1 MISSQFLIV
10 AGITTALLWGWAGWR
25 LYHEAVPI
33 HWLFSLSFIS
43 GSIGIGLFYYEISYG
58 LFGFSDLIF
67 FSRLLWALVLLTTAM
82 LAISVLVYR
91 R

>member
-1 MISSQFLIV
+1 MISAEFLIV
-10 AGITTALLWGWAGWR
+10 ASIATALLWAWAMWR

-43 GSIGIGLFYYEISYG
+43 GSIGIALFYYEISYG
-58 LFGFSDLIF
+58 LFGISDLIF
-67 FSRLLWALVLLTTAM
+67 FSRLLWALVILTTAL